1 MSEFSKSP
9 DTEIIL
15 TSTMIH
21 ILIALMDGEKHGFD
35 ILLEIEAI
43 SNGDIVLGPGSLF
56 TSIKRLLNAGLVEQS
71 DERSDPNLDAQRR
84 RYYRL
89 TGLGGRLLQ
98 SELQRQVSRS
108 KVNRVEDFLGNAFVG
123 GAG

>member
-71 DERSDPNLDAQRR
+71 DERSDPNLDDQRR

-98 SELQRQVSRS
+98 SELQRQVPRS

>member
-9 DTEIIL
+9 ETEINL
-15 TSTMIH
+15 TPTMIH
-21 ILIALMDGEKHGFD
+21 ILIALVEGEKHGFD
-35 ILLEIEAI
+35 ILLEVEAI
-43 SNGDIVLGPGSLF
+43 SYGDIVLGPGSLF

-71 DERSDPNLDAQRR
+71 DERSDPNLDDQRR

-98 SELQRQVSRS
+98 SELQRQVSRL